1 MQVTAYVALGTNLG
15 SLREN
20 LDGALQRL
28 REKGLQITKVSSY
41 IDTDP
46 YGVTDQPRF
55 LNAVCE
61 VQTELLPRQLLEM
74 LLQTELEM
82 GRVRL
87 RRWGER
93 IIDLDLLFYGSEI
106 INEPDLT
113 VPHPD
118 MQNRDFVLRPLAEIA
133 PGKVHPL
140 LHKTIGQLWQEYLEK
155 KDKMKYE
162 LNAERL
168 VKRFTAYAKINTAS
182 DERSAQLPS
191 SKGQWQL
198 AEHLKNELTELGL
211 ANVQVTDKCY
221 VLAELPANTEEA
233 APVIGLI
240 AHMDTSSEASG
251 ENVQVTLH
259 KAWDGSDMQLA
270 PGCVLSVKE
279 FPEMA
284 AYRGQDILTAGG
296 TTLLGADDKAGITA
310 IVSACE
316 YLLQHLEIKHGKVLL
331 AFTPDEEIGRGTD
344 GFPLADFKADF
355 AYTVDGGALGEL
367 NYETFNACNAKIVF
381 NGVSVHPGSA
391 KNKMRNAVTMAAEWQ
406 LALPQGEKP
415 EYTDGYEGF
424 YHCLRIEGG
433 TDRVELDMILRDHDK
448 NILAK
453 RKQLLLDLA
462 AFMNNKYGAGSV
474 ECSLQDMYCNM
485 KEYITPVFEIVERA
499 ENAMREAGIEPQ
511 LVPVRG
517 GTDGS
522 RLSEMGLPC
531 PNIFTGGHNF
541 HGRYE
546 YLPVPSL
553 VKCTE
558 VLLNIVKL

>member
-20 LDGALQRL
+20 LDGALMRL

-93 IIDLDLLFYGSEI
+93 IIDLDLLFYGGEI

-133 PGKVHPL
+133 PDKVHPVL
-140 LHKTIGQLWQEYLEK
+140 KKTIAQLWQEYLEK

-162 LNAERL
+162 LNAESL
-168 VKRFTAYAKINTAS
+168 VKRFTAYAEINTAS
-182 DERSAQLPS
+182 DERSTPLPS

-198 AEHLKNELTELGL
+198 AEYLKNELTDLGL
-211 ANVQVTDKCY
+211 ANVRVTDKCY
-221 VLAELPANTEEA
+221 VLAELPANTE

-240 AHMDTSSEASG
+240 AHMDTSGEASG
-251 ENVQVTLH
+251 ENVQVTMH
-259 KAWDGSDMQLA
+259 KAWDGSDMHLA

-284 AYRGQDILTAGG
+284 VYRGQDILTAGG

-316 YLLQHLEIKHGKVLL
+316 YLLAHPQIKHGKILL
-331 AFTPDEEIGRGTD
+331 AFTPDEEIGCGTD

-367 NYETFNACNAKIVF
+367 NYETFNACNAKIIF

-499 ENAMREAGIEPQ
+499 ENAMRKAGIEPQ